1 MSAVVL
7 KFERPATRRREQTRA
22 GGVHVT
28 GFACTL
34 EARPGEVVLT
44 ADGIQLELSPDQA
57 RELAAELLECA
68 ADSESTQTDPK
79 A

>member
-1 MSAVVL
+1 MGQVL
-7 KFERPATRRREQTRA
+7 KFARPATRRREQARA
-22 GGVHVT
+22 SGVHVT

-44 ADGIQLELSPDQA
+44 ADGIQLGLSPEQA

-68 ADSESTQTDPK
+68 DDSEGSAGQ
-79 A
+79 